1 MRLCGGKSTPYG
13 RRCEVSFA
21 DAAPRLSW
29 PDWHAKM
36 MEDLREERA
45 KAKAT
50 AERSTRC
57 ADSCAVAEE
66 ARAEVKRTRA
76 LTDILDHGG
85 SL

>member
-1 MRLCGGKSTPYG
+1 
-13 RRCEVSFA
+13 
-21 DAAPRLSW
+21 
-29 PDWHAKM
+29 M